1 MKSVG
6 CYVQPRPVDVNL
18 LVLQDGDEVVTL
30 ADENEDVAG
39 VHCVVLHD
47 VQDEEKVAPVVVQS
61 WCGPQLP
68 VLHGSCVAVTSDQG
82 ILHMRL
88 LRRLLDSID
97 WFRYYQVLF
106 ISSGSVAHFMKLMTG
121 IEIVP
126 TRQF

>member
-6 CYVQPRPVDVNL
+6 CYVQPRLLDVNL

-47 VQDEEKVAPVVVQS
+47 VQDEEQVAPVVVQS
-61 WCGPQLP
+61 WYGSQLP

-88 LRRLLDSID
+88 LRRMLDSID
-97 WFRYYQVLF
+97 WFRYYQVLLIGAGRVF
-106 ISSGSVAHFMKLMTG
+106 HFMKPMTG
-121 IEIVP
+121 TEMVP